1 MPENS
6 EKKRIIFIGAGAV
19 GTYLGGWLS
28 HTGHDVVLV
37 DMWDEQVETIKKN
50 GLHVDGPHE
59 SFVTHPTMFH
69 LHENE
74 LLAREAKFDIGF
86 VAVKAYDT
94 AWAATFINKFVKPEG
109 YIVSSQNTWTD
120 PAIANAVGAERAVG
134 LVMSSISVAM
144 WEAGKVERPG
154 ESRRRDHGHIVF
166 RAGNHDGSD
175 TPRLHELIDIL
186 DPIDGGKVTTNL
198 WGERWAKLGQNSM
211 GNPVAAASGMGMADL
226 NKHARG
232 RELQIRLAQEAAAVG
247 LALGHDV
254 ENFGGKSAI
263 EWADAS
269 RGDVYELLDA
279 ELAEKTSGANWRPSM
294 AQDVV
299 KGRPTEIHQMN
310 GFVCQQGSTVG
321 IDTPVNAAMADVI
334 RAIDANEIDSGFE
347 NVELALKTAGY

>member
-6 EKKRIIFIGAGAV
+6 DKKRIIFIGAGAV
-19 GTYLGGWLS
+19 GSYIGGWLS
-28 HTGHDVVLV
+28 HTGHDVTLV
-37 DMWDEQVETIKKN
+37 DMWDEQVETIRKD
-50 GLHVDGPHE
+50 GLQVDGPHD
-59 SFVTHPTMFH
+59 SFVAHPAMYH

-74 LLAREAKFDIGF
+74 LVHRYEPFDIGF

-94 AWAATFINKFVKPEG
+94 AWAATFINKYVKPDG

-120 PAIANAVGAERAVG
+120 PAIAEAVGSDRAVG

-154 ESRRRDHGHIVF
+154 ETRRRDHGHIVF

-175 TPRLHELIDIL
+175 TPRLHELIEIL

-211 GNPVAAASGMGMADL
+211 GNPVAASSGMGMADL

-232 RELQIRLAQEAAAVG
+232 RELQIRLAQEVASVG
-247 LALGHDV
+247 LALGLDV
-254 ENFGGKSAI
+254 ENFGGKSAQ

-269 RGDVYELLDA
+269 RGDVYELLDG
-279 ELAEKTSGANWRPSM
+279 ELAQKSNGANWRPSM

-299 KGRPTEIHQMN
+299 KGRPTEIYQMN
-310 GFVCQQGSTVG
+310 GFVCQQGATVG
-321 IDTPVNAAMADVI
+321 VDTPVNAAMTDVI
-334 RAIDANEIDSGFE
+334 RAIDTKELESGFD
-347 NVELALKTAGY
+347 NVERVLKSAGY

>member
-1 MPENS
+1 MTTNS
-6 EKKRIIFIGAGAV
+6 NKKRIIFIGAGAV
-19 GTYLGGWLS
+19 GSYLGGWLS
-28 HTGHDVVLV
+28 HTDHDVTMV
-37 DMWDEQVETIKKN
+37 DMWDKQVETIREH
-50 GLHVDGPHE
+50 GLQVDGPHD
-59 SFVTHPTMFH
+59 SFVARPTMYH

-74 LLAREAKFDIGF
+74 LVAREGQFDIGF

-94 AWAATFINKFVKPEG
+94 SWAATFINKFVKPGG

-120 PAIANAVGAERAVG
+120 PAMAAAVGADRAIG

-154 ESRRRDHGHIVF
+154 DTRRRDHGHIVF

-175 TPRLHELIDIL
+175 TPRLHELIEIL

-211 GNPVAAASGMGMADL
+211 GNPVAASSGMGMADL

-232 RELQIRLAQEAAAVG
+232 RELQIRLAQEVAAVG
-247 LALGHDV
+247 LALGHKV
-254 ENFGGKSAI
+254 ESFGGISAQ

-269 RGDVYELLDA
+269 RGDVYELLDND
-279 ELAEKTSGANWRPSM
+279 LAEKSSGANWRPSM

-299 KGRPTEIHQMN
+299 KGRPTEIYQMN
-310 GFVCQQGSTVG
+310 GFVCEQGASVG
-321 IDTPVNAAMADVI
+321 IDTPVNAAIADVI
-334 RAIDANEIDSGFE
+334 RAIDAKELESGFD
-347 NVELALKTAGY
+347 NVELVLKNAGY

>member
-1 MPENS
+1 MTETID
-6 EKKRIIFIGAGAV
+6 KKRIIFIGAGAV
-19 GTYLGGWLS
+19 GSYIGGWLS
-28 HTGHDVVLV
+28 HSGHDVTLV
-37 DMWDEQVETIKKN
+37 DMWEEQVETIRRD
-50 GLHVDGPHE
+50 GLQVDGPHD
-59 SFVTHPTMFH
+59 SFIAHPTMFH
-69 LHENE
+69 MHENE
-74 LLAREAKFDIGF
+74 LLAREEQFDIGF

-94 AWAATFINKFVKPEG
+94 SWAATFIDKFVKPDG

-120 PAIANAVGAERAVG
+120 PAIAAAVGAERAVG

-154 ESRRRDHGHIVF
+154 DTRRRDHGHIVF

-175 TPRLHELIDIL
+175 TERLHELVEIL

-232 RELQIRLAQEAAAVG
+232 RELQIRLAHEAAAVG
-247 LALGHDV
+247 LALGHNV
-254 ENFGGKSAI
+254 ENFGGKSPQ
-263 EWADAS
+263 EWVDAS
-269 RGDVYELLDA
+269 RGDVYEELDN
-279 ELAEKTSGANWRPSM
+279 ELAAKSSGANWRPSM

-299 KGRPTEIHQMN
+299 KGRPTEIYQMN
-310 GFVCQQGSTVG
+310 GFVCEQGAVVG

-334 RAIDANEIDSGFE
+334 RGIDAKEIEPGFE
-347 NVELALKTAGY
+347 NVERVLKAAGH

>member
-6 EKKRIIFIGAGAV
+6 NKKRIIFIGAGAV
-19 GTYLGGWLS
+19 GSYIGGWLS
-28 HTGHDVVLV
+28 HTGHVVTLV
-37 DMWDEQVETIKKN
+37 DMWDQQVETIRRN
-50 GLHVDGPHE
+50 GLQVDGPHD
-59 SFVTHPTMFH
+59 SFVARPTMFH

-74 LLAREAKFDIGF
+74 LLAREELFDIGF

-94 AWAATFINKFVKPEG
+94 SWAATFINKFVKPDG

-120 PAIANAVGAERAVG
+120 PAMADAVGADRAVG

-154 ESRRRDHGHIVF
+154 ETRRRDHGHIVF

-211 GNPVAAASGMGMADL
+211 GNPVAASSGMGMSDL

-232 RELQIRLAQEAAAVG
+232 RELQIRLAQEVASVG
-247 LALGHDV
+247 IALGHNV
-254 ENFGGKSAI
+254 ENFGGRTAK

-269 RGDVYELLDA
+269 SGEVYELLDN
-279 ELAEKTSGANWRPSM
+279 ELAAKASGDNWRPSM

-299 KGRPTEIHQMN
+299 KGRPTEIFQMN
-310 GFVCQQGSTVG
+310 GFVCEQGASVG
-321 IDTPVNAAMADVI
+321 IDTPVNAAMTDVI
-334 RAIDANEIDSGFE
+334 RAIDADELESGFD
-347 NVELALKTAGY
+347 NVERVLKTAGY

>member
-6 EKKRIIFIGAGAV
+6 NKKRIIFIGAGAV
-19 GTYLGGWLS
+19 GSYIGGWLS
-28 HTGHDVVLV
+28 HTGHDVTLV
-37 DMWDEQVETIKKN
+37 DMWDEQVETIRRD
-50 GLHVDGPHE
+50 GLQVEGPHDT
-59 SFVTHPTMFH
+59 FVARPTMFH

-74 LLAREAKFDIGF
+74 LLAREEPFDIGF

-94 AWAATFINKFVKPEG
+94 SWAATFVDKFVKPDG

-120 PAIANAVGAERAVG
+120 PAMAKAVGADRAVG
-134 LVMSSISVAM
+134 LIMSSISVAM

-154 ESRRRDHGHIVF
+154 DTRRRDHGHLVF

-175 TPRLHELIDIL
+175 SPRLHELISIL

-211 GNPVAAASGMGMADL
+211 GNPVAAASGMGMSDL

-232 RELQIRLAQEAAAVG
+232 RELQIRLAQEVAAVG

-254 ENFGGKSAI
+254 ENFGGRSAK
-263 EWADAS
+263 EWAGAS
-269 RGDVYELLDA
+269 RGDVYELLDN
-279 ELAEKTSGANWRPSM
+279 ELAAKASGANWRPSM

-299 KGRPTEIHQMN
+299 KGRPTEIYQMN
-310 GFVCQQGSTVG
+310 GFVCEQGASVA
-321 IDTPVNAAMADVI
+321 IDTPVNTAMTDVI
-334 RAIDANEIDSGFE
+334 RAIDARKLEPGFD
-347 NVELALKTAGY
+347 NVERVLKNAGY

>member
-19 GTYLGGWLS
+19 GSYLGGWLS
-28 HTGHDVVLV
+28 HTGHDVTIV
-37 DMWDEQVETIKKN
+37 DMWDEQVETIREH
-50 GLHVDGPHE
+50 GLKVDGPHD
-59 SFVTHPTMFH
+59 SFVARPTMYH

-74 LLAREAKFDIGF
+74 LVSRDGLFDIGF

-94 AWAATFINKFVKPEG
+94 SWAATFINKFVKPDG

-120 PAIANAVGAERAVG
+120 PAIAAAVGADRAVG

-154 ESRRRDHGHIVF
+154 ETRRRDHGHVVF
-166 RAGNHDGSD
+166 RAGNHDGAD

-186 DPIDGGKVTTNL
+186 DPVDGGKVTTNL

-211 GNPVAAASGMGMADL
+211 GNPVAASSGMGMADL

-232 RELQIRLAQEAAAVG
+232 RELQIRLAQEVASVG
-247 LALGHDV
+247 LALGHNV
-254 ENFGGKSAI
+254 EKFGGKSAQ

-269 RGDVYELLDA
+269 RGDVYELLDG
-279 ELAEKTSGANWRPSM
+279 ELAEKSNGANWRPSM

-299 KGRPTEIHQMN
+299 KGRPTEIYQMN
-310 GFVCQQGSTVG
+310 GFVCQQGATVG
-321 IDTPVNAAMADVI
+321 INTPVNEAMVELI
-334 RAIDANEIDSGFE
+334 RAIDAKEIESGFE
-347 NVELALKTAGY
+347 NVERVLKSAGY

>member
-1 MPENS
+1 MTTS
-6 EKKRIIFIGAGAV
+6 SDKKRIIFIGAGAV
-19 GTYLGGWLS
+19 GSYIGGWLS
-28 HTGHDVVLV
+28 HTGHDVTIV
-37 DMWDEQVETIKKN
+37 DMWDEQVETIREH
-50 GLHVDGPHE
+50 GLQVDGPHD
-59 SFVTHPTMFH
+59 SFIARPTMYH

-74 LLAREAKFDIGF
+74 LVAREGQFDIGF

-94 AWAATFINKFVKPEG
+94 AWAATFINKFVKPDG

-120 PAIANAVGAERAVG
+120 PAIAAAVGADRAVG

-154 ESRRRDHGHIVF
+154 DTRRRDTGYIVF

-175 TPRLHELIDIL
+175 TPRLHELIAML

-198 WGERWAKLGQNSM
+198 WGERWAKLGQNAM
-211 GNPVAAASGMGMADL
+211 GNPVAASSGMGMADL

-232 RELQIRLAQEAAAVG
+232 RELQIRLAQEVAAVG

-254 ENFGGKSAI
+254 ENFGGKSAQ

-269 RGDVYELLDA
+269 KGDVYELLDN
-279 ELAEKTSGANWRPSM
+279 ELAEKSNGANWRPSM

-299 KGRPTEIHQMN
+299 KGRPTEISQMN
-310 GFVCQQGSTVG
+310 GFVCEQGASVG
-321 IDTPVNAAMADVI
+321 IDTPVNAAIADVI
-334 RAIDANEIDSGFE
+334 RAIDAKELESGFD
-347 NVELALKTAGY
+347 NVELALKNAGY

>member
-6 EKKRIIFIGAGAV
+6 DKKRIIFIGAGAV
-19 GTYLGGWLS
+19 GSYLGGWLS
-28 HTGHDVVLV
+28 HTGNDVTMV
-37 DMWDEQVETIKKN
+37 DMWDKQVETIREH
-50 GLHVDGPHE
+50 GLQVDGPHD
-59 SFVTHPTMFH
+59 SFVAHPTMYH

-74 LLAREAKFDIGF
+74 LVAREGLYDIGF

-94 AWAATFINKFVKPEG
+94 SWAATFINKFVKPDG

-120 PAIANAVGAERAVG
+120 PAIAEAVGADRAVG

-154 ESRRRDHGHIVF
+154 DTRRRDHGHIVF

-175 TPRLHELIDIL
+175 TPRLHELIAIL
-186 DPIDGGKVTTNL
+186 DPVDGGKITTNL

-211 GNPVAAASGMGMADL
+211 GNPVAASSGMGMADL

-232 RELQIRLAQEAAAVG
+232 RELQIRLAQEVASVG
-247 LALGHDV
+247 LALGHKV
-254 ENFGGKSAI
+254 ENFGGKSAQ

-269 RGDVYELLDA
+269 RDDVYELLDG
-279 ELAEKTSGANWRPSM
+279 ELAEKSNGANWRPSM

-299 KGRPTEIHQMN
+299 KGRPTEIYQMN
-310 GFVCQQGSTVG
+310 GFVCQQGASVG
-321 IDTPVNAAMADVI
+321 IDTPVNEAMSEVI
-334 RAIDANEIDSGFE
+334 RAIDAKEIESGFE
-347 NVELALKTAGY
+347 NVERVLKSAGY

>member
-1 MPENS
+1 MTSNS
-6 EKKRIIFIGAGAV
+6 SKKRIIFIGAGAV
-19 GTYLGGWLS
+19 GSYLGGWLS
-28 HTGHDVVLV
+28 HTGHDVALV
-37 DMWDEQVETIKKN
+37 DLWDEHVETIRRD
-50 GLHVDGPHE
+50 GLLVEGPHE
-59 SFVTHPTMFH
+59 SFVAHPKMYH

-74 LLAREAKFDIGF
+74 LLARENKFDIGF

-94 AWAATFINKFVKPEG
+94 AWAATFIDKFVKPDG

-120 PAIANAVGAERAVG
+120 PAIAEAVGADRAVG

-154 ESRRRDHGHIVF
+154 DTRRRDHGHIVF

-175 TPRLHELIDIL
+175 TERLHELIEIL
-186 DPIDGGKVTTNL
+186 DPVDGGKITTNL

-226 NKHARG
+226 NKEARG
-232 RELQIRLAQEAAAVG
+232 RELQIRLAQEVAAVG

-254 ENFGGKSAI
+254 ENFGGKSAE

-269 RGDVYELLDA
+269 RGDVYELLDG
-279 ELAEKTSGANWRPSM
+279 ELALKSSGANWRPSM

-299 KGRPTEIHQMN
+299 KGRPTEIYQMN
-310 GFVCQQGSTVG
+310 GFVCQQGASVG

-334 RAIDANEIDSGFE
+334 RAIDAKEIESGFE
-347 NVELALKTAGY
+347 NVERVLESAGY

>member
-1 MPENS
+1 MSDNS
-6 EKKRIIFIGAGAV
+6 NKKRIIFIGAGAV
-19 GTYLGGWLS
+19 GSYLGGWLS
-28 HTGHDVVLV
+28 HTGHDVTLV
-37 DMWDEQVETIKKN
+37 DLWDEQVETIRSD
-50 GLHVDGPHE
+50 GLQVEGPHDT
-59 SFVTHPTMFH
+59 FVAHPTMFH

-74 LLAREAKFDIGF
+74 LLAREEQFDIGF

-120 PAIANAVGAERAVG
+120 PAIAEAVGAERAVG

-154 ESRRRDHGHIVF
+154 DTRRRDHGHIVF
-166 RAGNHDGSD
+166 RAGNHDGSE
-175 TPRLHELIDIL
+175 TTRLHELIEIL
-186 DPIDGGKVTTNL
+186 DPVDGGKITTNL
-198 WGERWAKLGQNSM
+198 GGERWAKLGQNSM
-211 GNPVAAASGMGMADL
+211 GNPVAASSGMGMADL

-232 RELQIRLAQEAAAVG
+232 RELQIRLAQEVASVG

-254 ENFGGKSAI
+254 ENFGGKSAQ

-269 RGDVYELLDA
+269 RGDVYELLDG
-279 ELAEKTSGANWRPSM
+279 ELAEKSSGANWRPSM

-299 KGRPTEIHQMN
+299 KGRPTEIYQMN
-310 GFVCQQGSTVG
+310 GFVCQQGASVG

-334 RAIDANEIDSGFE
+334 RAIDAKEIESGFD
-347 NVELALKTAGY
+347 NVERVLKSAGY